1 MVRGSN
7 GEYPC
12 SQHLNAHEDVTYS
25 TLNLI
30 AVIGGAQAHTSY
42 NFGLYNTEPSFRNVE
57 SSLLS
62 AWKKNDTK
70 YWDRFME
77 ESNEITAQ

>member
-1 MVRGSN
+1 MSRRKN
-7 GEYPC
+7 EKYPS

-62 AWKKNDTK
+62 AWKKNGTK
-70 YWDRFME
+70 YWDRF
-77 ESNEITAQ
+77 NGGKQ